1 MKKLLTTLR
10 GAAVSRGS
18 RSAYV
23 TAAVIAVAIIFN
35 VVIYSLTLLL
45 GLFIYAP
52 ETDDLTLTGDT
63 DAMFADAI
71 ERGKEVTITFCNT
84 EDVLKKH
91 DTGGFVYAT
100 ALFLKEKYPDF
111 INIKYVNIITGR
123 DENGERYPLSKYT
136 KDMKGNET
144 PLLSNSVIFTSG
156 QSWRVITDR
165 ATTVGYSDFYSLDSQ
180 GNAFAFNGEEV
191 LTSMMAWVLNDEHKT
206 VYFTQGHGETAD
218 VSFSNMLAC
227 AGYYVDLVNLRK
239 GEIPADAHM
248 LVISNPIS
256 DFEKGGEGVRTELE
270 RLSDYV
276 KGGGRLFVTLDPY
289 TRELA
294 QLQGFLTEMGI
305 TISDS
310 VSEGGI
316 YSRDLIKDSSSA
328 ISVDGLSF
336 VAEFGG
342 GELAKKIEGTV
353 KAHGTG
359 SVLLSNV
366 SRLQLSDNAEGLL
379 YSSDTAVTMNAGK
392 VSDSAGSYAAAA
404 IATIENRDGEDGRV
418 FVIPSM
424 FLSSGD
430 VLVAEGYSNKDFIYS
445 LLSESMG
452 ATNAPYG
459 CNSVVYN
466 TNTLE
471 NLTMGAARTYTAVL
485 ILIPALLA
493 VSGAVVIIRRKNR

>member
-1 MKKLLTTLR
+1 MKKLLTKLR

-23 TAAVIAVAIIFN
+23 TAAVIAVAIVFN

-52 ETDDLTLTGDT
+52 ETDDLSLTGDT

-84 EDVLKKH
+84 EDVLKTH
-91 DTGGFVYAT
+91 DTGSFVYGT
-100 ALFLKEKYPDF
+100 ALSLKEKYPDF

-136 KDMKGNET
+136 KDMKGNDT

-165 ATTVGYSDFYSLDSQ
+165 ATSVGYSDFYSLDSR
-180 GNAFAFNGEEV
+180 GNAFSFNGEEV
-191 LTSMMAWVLNDEHKT
+191 LTSMMAWVLTDDHKT

-239 GEIPADAHM
+239 GEIPEDAHM

-256 DFEKGGEGVRTELE
+256 DFERGEGVRTELE
-270 RLSDYV
+270 RLRDYV

-289 TRELA
+289 TRELSH
-294 QLQGFLTEMGI
+294 LRDFLTEMGI

-310 VSEGGI
+310 VSENGV
-316 YSRDLIKDSSSA
+316 YSRDLIRDSSSA

-336 VAEFGG
+336 VAAFGD
-342 GELAKKIEGTV
+342 GELAKKIEQTV
-353 KAHGTG
+353 NAYGTG

-366 SRLQLSDNAEGLL
+366 SKLTLADNAQGLL
-379 YSSDTAVTMNAGK
+379 YSSDTSVTMNAGK
-392 VSDSAGSYAAAA
+392 VSDSAGGYAAAA
-404 IATIENRDGEDGRV
+404 IATVENREGEDGQV

-430 VLVAEGYSNKDFIYS
+430 ILAAEGYSNKDFIYS

-452 ATNAPYG
+452 ASNAPYG

-466 TNTLE
+466 TGTLE

-485 ILIPALLA
+485 LLIPALLA
-493 VSGAVVIIRRKNR
+493 ISGAVVIIRRKNR